1 MARRK
6 ASFWVTDCETDPFHN
21 CTDQQCKKCENPGP
35 NSQGRIPQPFIW
47 GLYCGASDE
56 YYEFP
61 TFRELCEFVR
71 SKKITV
77 YAHNGGKFDYH
88 YGRDEIN
95 ADEPIMVINGRLAKF
110 KIGECEFRDSVNIL
124 PIRLK
129 EFQKTEID
137 YAKLEPDV
145 RHLHMREI
153 KLYLKSDCVNLW
165 ILIDAYRKEFGKG
178 LTQAG
183 ASLKVW
189 SKRSGLEIPRQTPA
203 QHARYKRYYYGG
215 RVECFRTGV
224 HEEAYSTADMNSAYP
239 SAMRNQKHPYA
250 TSAAYDD
257 EMPPEPQLSQCLISL
272 VAISD
277 GAFPFRNEET
287 NELSFPRDDV
297 PRQYHITGHE
307 LLAAFEYDAVKV
319 IAVNEVH
326 NFGVGIDFQEY
337 IDHFYGIR
345 KRAKESGD
353 KAQEIFGKFFM
364 NSCYGKLGACP
375 ASYEWIDDPEHPGQ
389 KILKLIEVN
398 YKEYLIGTSDSVI
411 DWENEGF
418 ARYKAW
424 GERFLM
430 CRDIPEERHTFY
442 NVATAASIT
451 GYQRA
456 QLFRALRSCGGLIY
470 CDTDSVTAHDVSRLK
485 MGTGLGEWKLEMTGD
500 RYAVAGK
507 KLYAMRSSDP
517 NDKEGYAFD
526 SVQEKS
532 GPWKRACKGVNLSP
546 EDICKVARG
555 EKIVYRPQ
563 VPTYS
568 ITRPQPRF
576 INRDVIATY

>member
-1 MARRK
+1 MPRRK

-21 CTDQQCKKCENPGP
+21 CTDPQCRKCENPGP
-35 NSQGRIPQPFIW
+35 NSKGRIPRPFIW
-47 GLYCGASDE
+47 GLYCGSTDE

-61 TFRELCEFVR
+61 TFAELVAFVR
-71 SKKITV
+71 DKKITV

-95 ADEPIMVINGRLAKF
+95 SDEPLMVINGRLAKF

-124 PIRLK
+124 PVRLK
-129 EFQKTEID
+129 DFQKTEID
-137 YAKLEPDV
+137 YEKLEVEV
-145 RHLHMREI
+145 RHIHMKEI
-153 KLYLKSDCVNLW
+153 LLYLKSDCVNLW
-165 ILIDAYRKEFGKG
+165 NLIAAYRQEFGKG

-189 SKRSGLEIPRQTPA
+189 SKRSGLEIPKQTPA

-215 RVECFRTGV
+215 RVECFRTGDRV
-224 HEEAYSTADMNSAYP
+224 EPFQTYDMNSAYP
-239 SAMRNQKHPYA
+239 TAMRNQKHPYA
-250 TSAAYDD
+250 TAAVYDD
-257 EMPPEPQLSQCLISL
+257 ELPPEPQLSQCLITM
-272 VAISD
+272 VAVSD
-277 GAFPFRNEET
+277 GAFPFRDEKT
-287 NELSFPRDDV
+287 GELSFPTDDI

-307 LLAAFEYDAVKV
+307 LLAAFEFDAVKI

-326 NFGVGIDFQEY
+326 NFGQGIDFQEY
-337 IDHFYGIR
+337 IDHFYE
-345 KRAKESGD
+345 KRVQAKAIGD
-353 KAQEIFGKFFM
+353 KAQDIFGKLFM

-375 ASYEWIDDPEHPGQ
+375 ASYEWQDDPEHPGQ
-389 KILKLIEVN
+389 KVLKLVEVN
-398 YKEYLIGTSDSVI
+398 YKEFLIATSESVI

-418 ARYKAW
+418 ARYKPW

-456 QLFRALRSCGGLIY
+456 QLFRALRQCEGAIY
-470 CDTDSVTAHDVSRLK
+470 CDTDSITARAAPRLRL
-485 MGTGLGEWKLEMTGD
+485 GSGLGEWKVEMRGD
-500 RYAVAGK
+500 RFAIAGK
-507 KLYAMRSSDP
+507 KLYAMRSAES
-517 NDKEGYAFD
+517 NDMNGYAFD

-546 EDICKVARG
+546 ADICRVAAG
-555 EKIVYRPQ
+555 EKVQFRPQ

-568 ITRPQPRF
+568 ITRPEPRF
-576 INRDVIATY
+576 INRDVVATY